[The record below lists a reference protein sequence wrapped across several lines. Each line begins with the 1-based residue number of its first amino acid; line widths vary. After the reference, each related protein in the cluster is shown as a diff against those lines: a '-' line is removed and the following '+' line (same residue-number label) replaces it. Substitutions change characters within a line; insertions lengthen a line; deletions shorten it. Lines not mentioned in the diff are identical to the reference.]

1 MCHRSLVDAAQV
13 IGVVVL
19 VLGLGTLAV
28 VHALPARKGVHPVL
42 REAGFTELV
51 VVDGQPYARGVFD
64 GQAVLAATH
73 SGRMTTHTFSVPRAP
88 GERALSV
95 SARPQG
101 MRPGAS
107 DVTTGDATFDAAI
120 HLTGAGSDIA
130 LLLDAPARA
139 ALREAVTV
147 HGWRLEEGELRRDSV
162 TVHELAAKAAAGA
175 RAARL
180 LSIADP
186 SERLARIA
194 TSDPVTA
201 MRRRALRV
209 LLSEHA
215 GTDAAKRLQ
224 HLAATLDPDPAL
236 AGGLAL
242 APAGGLAVV
251 AEVDVESE
259 DTQPS

>member
-1 MCHRSLVDAAQV
+1 MDAAQL
-13 IGVVVL
+13 IGIVVL
-19 VLGLGTLAV
+19 VLGLGTLAF
-28 VHALPARKGVHPVL
+28 VHALPAKGGVHPTL

-101 MRPGAS
+101 MRPGAG
-107 DVTTGDATFDAAI
+107 DLTTGDASFDAAI
-120 HLTGAGSDIA
+120 HLTGGPSDIA
-130 LLLDAPARA
+130 LLDAPARV

-147 HGWRLEEGELRRDSV
+147 HGWRLEKGELRRDSV

-175 RAARL
+175 RA
-180 LSIADP
+180 IGDP

-194 TSDPVTA
+194 TGDPVTA

-215 GTDAAKRLQ
+215 GTDAANRLQ
-224 HLAATLDPDPAL
+224 HLAATLDPDPSL
-236 AGGLAL
+236 AAGLAL
-242 APAGGLAVV
+242 APVVEAGGLAVV
-251 AEVDVESE
+251 SEVDAESE
-259 DTQPS
+259 DIQPS